1 MITRKLL
8 KTSLFCRKINI
19 FNIKLRYNI
28 TMKVYIIWL
37 LGVIVWNFLFP
48 SAAPIEDVIMAVLLS
63 FLSIGLKKVFK

>member
-1 MITRKLL
+1 MHESIL
-8 KTSLFCRKINI
+8 SKINI

-37 LGVIVWNFLFP
+37 LGVIVWNFLVP
-48 SAAPIEDVIMAVLLS
+48 GAAPIEDVIVAVLLS

>member
-1 MITRKLL
+1 MHEFIL
-8 KTSLFCRKINI
+8 SKINI

-37 LGVIVWNFLFP
+37 LGVIAWNFLVP
-48 SAAPIEDVIMAVLLS
+48 GASPIEDVIVAVLLS